1 MHKKIFENT
10 YLKLLISEM
19 SENSRSG
26 YNNIINFHNST
37 KQSKY
42 LYYSVFFLFV
52 KWSGHPLRL
61 IILHILIPN
70 HNVW

>member
-52 KWSGHPLRL
+52 K
-61 IILHILIPN
+61 
-70 HNVW
+70 